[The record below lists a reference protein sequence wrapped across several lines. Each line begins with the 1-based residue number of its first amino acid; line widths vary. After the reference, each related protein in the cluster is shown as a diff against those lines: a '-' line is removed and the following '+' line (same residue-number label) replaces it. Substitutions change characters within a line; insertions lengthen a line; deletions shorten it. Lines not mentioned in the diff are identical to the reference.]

1 MFMVLRRWWL
11 GAARRVDDPLDLPR
25 GRQGAQGRKAAAQGP
40 AGEAPQASADMVHE
54 FTAALLGV
62 KALHA
67 GAPTAAE
74 RALLDRLASLADAA
88 LADEPLVP
96 RLPSVLPRL
105 MRLVRRDDTAAR
117 ELADLLGREPALLG
131 EVMRLANA
139 AARCGPRT
147 LTSLDAA
154 VAMLGQRGIQQVVS
168 RAAMAP
174 VFELARGRL
183 GAAAGPLLWN
193 QAQRSAHACAMPA
206 SGAPDR
212 FEAQM
217 AGMVARTGLIVAL
230 RLLDQGPPSAPPA
243 SLAFHQRLAPL
254 TARLS
259 ARIAGHW
266 RLPPTVVQAVASL
279 VDPAGEAPATG
290 LAAALRRAD
299 RCSMRHVL
307 AHALDALPAVDA
319 WCHDELDRVF
329 GRPPHRSCPARPA
342 GSLSAPPSPARWPSG
357 SARPAA

>member
-1 MFMVLRRWWL
+1 MFMILRRWWL
-11 GAARRVDDPLDLPR
+11 GAPRRVDDPLDQPR
-25 GRQGAQGRKAAAQGP
+25 VRPGAQGPKAAPQVP
-40 AGEAPQASADMVHE
+40 AGEALQAPVGMVHE

-67 GAPTAAE
+67 GTPTAEEIAV
-74 RALLDRLASLADAA
+74 LDRLASLADGA

-139 AARCGPRT
+139 AGCRGPRA
-147 LTSLDAA
+147 LSSLDAA
-154 VAMLGQRGIQQVVS
+154 VAMLGQRGIQQVAS
-168 RAAMAP
+168 RAVMAP
-174 VFELARGRL
+174 VFDLARGRL

-193 QAQRSAHACAMPA
+193 QAQRSAHVCAMPA
-206 SGAPDR
+206 SGAPDL
-212 FEAQM
+212 FEAQL

-230 RLLDQGPPSAPPA
+230 RLLDQSPPAAPSA

-254 TARLS
+254 SARLS

-266 RLPPTVVQAVASL
+266 CLPPPVVQAVASL
-279 VDPAGEAPATG
+279 ADPAGEAPATG
-290 LAAALRRAD
+290 LAVALRRSD

-307 AHALDALPAVDA
+307 GLALDALPAADA

-329 GRPPHRSCPARPA
+329 GRPLHRSCPARPA
-342 GSLSAPPSPARWPSG
+342 ASLSAPPSPTRSPSG